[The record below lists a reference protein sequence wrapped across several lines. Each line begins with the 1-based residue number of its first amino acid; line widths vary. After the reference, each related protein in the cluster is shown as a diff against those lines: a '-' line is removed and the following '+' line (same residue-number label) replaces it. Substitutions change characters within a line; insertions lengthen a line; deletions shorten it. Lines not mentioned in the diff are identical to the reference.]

1 MDIFYATKEFIHS
14 NVGSIPA
21 PISACLWE
29 AYYWLDWLV
38 IFLLCRELFDSD
50 RRESERDPGLDQAV
64 KHLHRLLP
72 RAAYP
77 FLFAMAISCSLSRY
91 PSPAGVVAA
100 WLSYIFYMLW
110 VGFMLWY
117 YWTYRAIVVR
127 YRAQK
132 EWNKGE
138 PWALHHE
145 KFEDLEPGNTWAPV
159 GEVQGRESE
168 EGTDISS
175 PNVLDAQ
182 SLNAAHITQ

>member
-1 MDIFYATKEFIHS
+1 MDIFYATREFIHS
-14 NVGSIPA
+14 NLGSIPA

-29 AYYWLDWLV
+29 AYYWLV
-38 IFLLCRELFDSD
+38 ILLLYRELFDFG
-50 RRESERDPGLDQAV
+50 RRESERDPGLHQAV

-77 FLFAMAISCSLSRY
+77 FFFVIGISCILSRY
-91 PSPAGVVAA
+91 PSPAGVVAE
-100 WLSYIFYMLW
+100 WLSYFFSTLLTGFLLW
-110 VGFMLWY
+110 FCR
-117 YWTYRAIVVR
+117 TYRAIVVR

-138 PWALHHE
+138 LWELHHE
-145 KFEDLEPGNTWAPV
+145 KFEDLEPGNTWEPV
-159 GEVQGRESE
+159 GEVQGGESK

-182 SLNAAHITQ
+182 SLNAVAHINQ